1 MPPQVELLTENFAP
15 WETPCQG
22 SWGQI
27 VSTLSALHVVSG
39 SAKYAQTEMYTTKVN
54 SINVLQQ
61 QHFVPKLTK

>member
-1 MPPQVELLTENFAP
+1 MPLQVELLTENFAP

-39 SAKYAQTEMYTTKVN
+39 SAKYAQTEMYYVVYN
-54 SINVLQQ
+54 EG
-61 QHFVPKLTK
+61 